1 MKTEGRQLEDDML
14 VSLVIK
20 RVQMADCTSR
30 GWVLED
36 FPKTRNQAMFLAKR
50 GVVPTNVLYMKQSV
64 EETYRRTL
72 STSESK
78 FGSIR
83 PILASRIKLFQ
94 DHIPN
99 V

>member
-50 GVVPTNVLYMKQSV
+50 GVVPTNVFYMKQSV
-64 EETYRRTL
+64 EETYRRTH
-72 STSESK
+72 STSDTK

-83 PILASRIKLFQ
+83 PILASRVKLF
-94 DHIPN
+94 
-99 V
+99 